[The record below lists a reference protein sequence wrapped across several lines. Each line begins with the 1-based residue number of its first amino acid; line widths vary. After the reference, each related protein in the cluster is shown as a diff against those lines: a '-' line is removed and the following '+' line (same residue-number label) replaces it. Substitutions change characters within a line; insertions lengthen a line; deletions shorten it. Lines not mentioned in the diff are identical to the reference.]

1 METKVFSIEDAIS
14 QNFTESNFAEE
25 QSNDNSQNIE
35 QSTAQTDEENSNLE
49 SSTDKEQTP
58 KIEEKD
64 VLEFLKSKGKEVSS
78 IDELIKE
85 NFNKEEE
92 VISNDYEELLT
103 PEDKTYLNFRKQ
115 TGGSRE
121 QFQMINR
128 DWDKE
133 SPIEIARMKIF
144 EESGIKA
151 SDDDIIDFIE
161 EELNVDISNDELSLR
176 DKIKLNTYLKPFI
189 DAKKSELE
197 KYRNPSE
204 NDTHVHEQSKNNN
217 DNEIVTLENGVKV
230 TRTQYDQM
238 IEESNLYKTKN
249 KEAVNS
255 VTDFNFN
262 ISIKGETGE
271 ERTLN
276 YKYEVSDEDKRSALS
291 ITEDPSSFV
300 NKTYLT
306 PDGFNHKQ
314 FNEDMFWVKSENRQK
329 AISALLHQA
338 RAEAIEEF
346 LKKRGNVN
354 FQNPNS
360 HTQPNQEGVVIK
372 SMEDLINNY

>member
-14 QNFTESNFAEE
+14 QDFTESNSTEE
-25 QSNDNSQNIE
+25 QS
-35 QSTAQTDEENSNLE
+35 TVQTDEGNSNLE
-49 SSTDKEQTP
+49 SSTDEGQTP

-85 NFNKEEE
+85 EEE
-92 VISNDYEELLT
+92 ISNDYEELLT

-133 SPIEIARMKIF
+133 SPIEVVRMKIF

-151 SDDDIIDFIE
+151 SDDDIIDFID
-161 EELNVDISNDELSLR
+161 EELNVDISNDELSLSE
-176 DKIKLNTYLKPFI
+176 KIKLNTYLKPFI

-204 NDTHVHEQSKNNN
+204 NDTHVHGQSKNNN
-217 DNEIVTLENGVKV
+217 DNEIVTLENGAKV
-230 TRTQYDQM
+230 TRAQYEQM
-238 IEESNLYKTKN
+238 IEESNLYKAKN

-271 ERTLN
+271 ERILN

-291 ITEDPSSFV
+291 ITEDPASFV

-354 FQNPNS
+354 FQSPNS